1 MQHDPFAALRIK
13 EFRFFILGRLL
24 FITGL
29 RMMATVVAWW
39 LYETT
44 RDPFAIGLIGLA
56 EVIPAVGLALYAG
69 HFLDTHERSAVLKKA
84 VMLYGVVALL
94 MFILSTSL
102 VQAHTVQKTWIA
114 GVYLLI
120 FFTGAIRA
128 FAGSSFQSLLGQ
140 LIPFEVLP
148 NAITWSSG
156 TWLISSIIGHAVGGF
171 LIALVAVKG
180 ALLISFLCFVLA
192 CLVLWK
198 ISPKPLPQSR
208 RHASTWSSVKE
219 GLSFVYQTKDLMASM
234 TLDLFA
240 VLFGG
245 AVAMI
250 PAFAKDILDV
260 GPMAF
265 GWLNAATDIGSI
277 LTVTTL
283 TLSPLKRKQGK
294 ILMIA
299 VAGFGISIIVF
310 GLSRSYL
317 LSFIALF
324 LSGML
329 DGISAIVRGTIAQIK
344 TPNELKGRVMS
355 VNSMFVNSSNEF
367 GQFESGLAAR
377 LMGLVPSVVF
387 GGSMTLLVVIVT
399 WFKAPSLRKLE
410 Y

>member
-39 LYETT
+39 LYEAT

-84 VMLYGVVALL
+84 VMLYGVVSFL

-102 VQAHTVQKTWIA
+102 VQAHTVQRTWIA

-156 TWLISSIIGHAVGGF
+156 TWLISSIIGHAAGGF

-192 CLVLWK
+192 CLVLLN
-198 ISPKPLPQSR
+198 ISPKPLPESR

-260 GPMAF
+260 GPVAF

-277 LTVTTL
+277 LTVTAL

-294 ILMIA
+294 ILMVA

-310 GLSRSYL
+310 GLSKSYL
-317 LSFIALF
+317 LSFVALF
-324 LSGML
+324 ISGML

>member
-102 VQAHTVQKTWIA
+102 IQAHTVQKTWIA

>member
-1 MQHDPFAALRIK
+1 MQHDPFAALRIR
-13 EFRFFILGRLL
+13 EFRFFIFGRLL

-84 VMLYGVVALL
+84 VMLYGVVSLL

-140 LIPFEVLP
+140 LVPFALLP

-156 TWLISSIIGHAVGGF
+156 TWLISSIIGHAAGGF
-171 LIALVAVKG
+171 LIALIAVKG
-180 ALLISFLCFVLA
+180 ALLISFLCFVVA

-198 ISPKPLPQSR
+198 IAPKPLPESR

-219 GLSFVYQTKDLMASM
+219 GLSFVYKTKDLMASM

-250 PAFAKDILDV
+250 PAFAKDILNV
-260 GPMAF
+260 GPLAF

-310 GLSRSYL
+310 GLSKSYL

>member
-29 RMMATVVAWW
+29 RMMATVVAWC